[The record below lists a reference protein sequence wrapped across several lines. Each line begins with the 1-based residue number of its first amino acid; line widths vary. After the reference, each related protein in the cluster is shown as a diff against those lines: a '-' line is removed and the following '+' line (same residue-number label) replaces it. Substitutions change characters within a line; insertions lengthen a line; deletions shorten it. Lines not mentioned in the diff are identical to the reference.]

1 MKIKVRKIL
10 ELRKLEVQPKRS
22 NIATNGHS
30 EPKNKE
36 NDQRKS
42 IWTIKEIIQDIFP
55 GWKNSPWL
63 LGKDPRWS
71 PSPWNFRTPKSKTLM
86 KRKSRS
92 HTKEWESKWHQTSQ
106 KQPQRAEHHG
116 GMPAKFGKKPL
127 TTYNSVNQK
136 ISSKLPSLRNL
147 LEDMW
152 FIWLSRHYD
161 MIFSCP

>member
-10 ELRKLEVQPKRS
+10 ELRKLEVQPNMS

-30 EPKNKE
+30 EPKNKG
-36 NDQRKS
+36 NDQRMS
-42 IWTIKEIIQDIFP
+42 IWTIKEIIQDI
-55 GWKNSPWL
+55 
-63 LGKDPRWS
+63 DPHWS
-71 PSPWNFRTPKSKTLM
+71 PSLWNFRTPKSKTPM

-106 KQPQRAEHHG
+106 KQPQRVEYHG
-116 GMPAKFGKKPL
+116 GIPAKFGKKPF
-127 TTYNSVNQK
+127 TTYNSVNQI

-152 FIWLSRHYD
+152 FIWFSRHYD
-161 MIFSCP
+161 VIFSCP